1 MMLGWMPTAAVYF
14 RDPDGHLLEYITML
28 EEEPQLA
35 VGIVPWSVWLSRHH
49 LAPAE
54 VDHGAR

>member
-35 VGIVPWSVWLSRHH
+35 VGIVPRSVWQSRRH
-49 LAPAE
+49 LAPA
-54 VDHGAR
+54 